1 MIRKNKKFHF
11 YCLYRSIIFLAIL
24 QQKNCKDL
32 YYFEL
37 RRNDSSQRIFLVFF
51 FRPKMDDWPKA
62 VKVHFESDPVV
73 EFLRKI
79 ETIHLPIVP
88 LYIFMYVSELYV
100 FLRAFAKTFKEKA
113 CTKAYCRE
121 NRRTM
126 MMIKFIWLV
135 FLPLLLITTPRRLC
149 LFQAVILALISIA
162 LYISALTKKAS
173 CRSAL
178 LTTTVSEL
186 T

>member
-1 MIRKNKKFHF
+1 
-11 YCLYRSIIFLAIL
+11 
-24 QQKNCKDL
+24 
-32 YYFEL
+32 
-37 RRNDSSQRIFLVFF
+37 
-51 FRPKMDDWPKA
+51 MDEWPKA

-73 EFLRKI
+73 EFFSKI

-100 FLRAFAKTFKEKA
+100 FLRAFTKTFKERA
-113 CTKAYCRE
+113 CTKTYCRE
-121 NRRTM
+121 NRRAM

-135 FLPLLLITTPRRLC
+135 FVPLLLTTTPRRLC
-149 LFQAVILALISIA
+149 LFQALILALISIA

-178 LTTTVSEL
+178 LTTTKPHAPPKTSECCAK
-186 T
+186 TAVPASKQQNGSISDAGMSPSRGQR

>member
-1 MIRKNKKFHF
+1 M
-11 YCLYRSIIFLAIL
+11 L
-24 QQKNCKDL
+24 
-32 YYFEL
+32 L
-37 RRNDSSQRIFLVFF
+37 RITSEWQFSTYLPRFF
-51 FRPKMDDWPKA
+51 FRPKMDEWPKA

-100 FLRAFAKTFKEKA
+100 FLRAFAKTFKERA

-135 FLPLLLITTPRRLC
+135 FLPLLLTTTPRRLC

>member
-1 MIRKNKKFHF
+1 MIRKNKKV
-11 YCLYRSIIFLAIL
+11 SIFTVSIDLSFFCYFTA
-24 QQKNCKDL
+24 KNCKDL
-32 YYFEL
+32 CYFEL

-135 FLPLLLITTPRRLC
+135 FLPLLLTTTPRRLC
-149 LFQAVILALISIA
+149 LFQAVILTLISIA